1 VAVAEIL
8 LRRTRAEA
16 VAPVYTMF
24 IRKFPD
30 PLALAHARA
39 ADIFELLRPLG
50 LRWRAANLVAIA
62 RRLRKTGGNPF
73 GDPVLLRG
81 LPGVGDYVASAVA
94 VFALGRAAPVVDA
107 NTARVAGRFFGI
119 TTRSELRRSRA
130 VREALGNLVG
140 SRRARE
146 VNLALIDLGALLCR
160 PALPRCPECPLEPDC
175 MKAGVRRWR

>member
-8 LRRTRAEA
+8 LRRTRADA

-94 VFALGRAAPVVDA
+94 VFALGRAAPAVGGFSLDKRAEVPGRA
-107 NTARVAGRFFGI
+107 KASVLSRPRTPTVA
-119 TTRSELRRSRA
+119 E
-130 VREALGNLVG
+130 
-140 SRRARE
+140 
-146 VNLALIDLGALLCR
+146 
-160 PALPRCPECPLEPDC
+160 
-175 MKAGVRRWR
+175 